1 LCRPVAWRAS
11 LIAFSIASAPPSVK
25 NTLSM
30 SPGRISASFA
40 PRRARISVAK
50 AGWTYWSWVA
60 CAVIASIT
68 RRSPWPMLT
77 DISWLLKSRICWP
90 SGV

>member
-1 LCRPVAWRAS
+1 M
-11 LIAFSIASAPPSVK
+11 IAFSIASAPPSVK

-40 PRRARISVAK
+40 PSLARISVAN
-50 AGWTYWSWVA
+50 AGWTYWSLVA
-60 CAVIASIT
+60 WATIASMT
-68 RRSPWPMLT
+68 RRSPWPMFT
-77 DISWLLKSRICWP
+77 DISWLLKSRMRCP

>member
-1 LCRPVAWRAS
+1 M
-11 LIAFSIASAPPSVK
+11 AFSTASAPPSVK

-30 SPGRISASFA
+30 SPGRISASLA
-40 PRRARISVAK
+40 PSRARISVAN
-50 AGWTYWSWVA
+50 AGCTYCSFSA
-60 CAVIASIT
+60 CAVIASMT

-77 DISWLLKSRICWP
+77 DISWLLKSMIRWP